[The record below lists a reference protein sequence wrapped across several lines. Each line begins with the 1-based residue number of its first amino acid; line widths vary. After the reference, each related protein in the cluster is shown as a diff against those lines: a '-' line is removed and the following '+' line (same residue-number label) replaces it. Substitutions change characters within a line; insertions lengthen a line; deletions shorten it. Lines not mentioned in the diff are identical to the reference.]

1 MNDYFKNLSSK
12 IKKKQINIAIF
23 GIGYVGIKLVLALA
37 KQNCNV
43 SCFDKDK
50 NKLKIISKGKSPFS
64 YIPDS
69 EIKKIKKRLFF
80 AKNYK

>member
-43 SCFDKDK
+43 SCFDKECEK
-50 NKLKIISKGKSPFS
+50 
-64 YIPDS
+64 
-69 EIKKIKKRLFF
+69 
-80 AKNYK
+80 